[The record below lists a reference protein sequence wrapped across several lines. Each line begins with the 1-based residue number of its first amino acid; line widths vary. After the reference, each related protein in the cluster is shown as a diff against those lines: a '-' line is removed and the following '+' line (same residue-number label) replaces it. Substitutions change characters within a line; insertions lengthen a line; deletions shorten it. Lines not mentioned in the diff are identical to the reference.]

1 MNASERDPELESLL
15 AAPAEELPD
24 VAELFEGVKA
34 QIDAAEKK
42 PGYAIKTQPT
52 PRRRLMAFI
61 AFAMVIL
68 VTLLTGRRPDL
79 GSYPPAMLVL
89 VLGSLGTLFALSA
102 WTALR
107 PIHRP
112 MLAPWKLG
120 LVTGVAVATTLVLA
134 LAPGVHDHI
143 TLRPDMPLI
152 RHASPCMIY
161 GFVFGLPVYGALR
174 FLDRGSSWSA
184 RIVAACA
191 AGLAGNMVL
200 ELHCPMG
207 GSTHLMAGHASVIIA
222 YVGGVFLI
230 EALLRAR
237 SGKR

>member
-1 MNASERDPELESLL
+1 MNASERDPELDALM
-15 AAPAEELPD
+15 AAPEELAD
-24 VAELFEGVKA
+24 VSALFEGVQA
-34 QIDAAEKK
+34 QIEAAEKK
-42 PGYAIKTQPT
+42 PSYKLRTQPT
-52 PRRRLMAFI
+52 SRRRLMAFI

-68 VTLLTGRRPDL
+68 VTLMTGRRPDL
-79 GSYPPAMLVL
+79 GAYPPAMLAL

-120 LVTGVAVATTLVLA
+120 ALTALAVGTTLVLA
-134 LAPGVHDHI
+134 LAPGIHDHVA
-143 TLRPDMPLI
+143 LRPDAPLI

-161 GFVFGLPVYGALR
+161 GFMFGLPVYGALR

-184 RIVAACA
+184 RIIAACA
-191 AGLAGNMVL
+191 AGLAGNMIL

-207 GSTHLMAGHASVIIA
+207 GSAHLMAGHASVIIC
-222 YVGGVFLI
+222 YVAGVFLI

-237 SGKR
+237 RSREG